1 MYPNKGEL
9 PCLSTCSKEQ
19 QKSLKMMSVWE
30 QRTTQLRR
38 HNLRASSEALYSE
51 LDPEERLRMSSALHI
66 RPDMKTHLDRPL
78 VVESHDGPGP
88 MGQHKPRT
96 PEETDTPE
104 DPAGPQPRR
113 HHRHRDR
120 ERPIDEANENG
131 DPGKEG
137 RHHVHHSRSKYPNG
151 TRGKEGKS
159 ERSHSREGGRRH
171 HHQTSVDE
179 GGGGGTGTGERV
191 HRHHHSHR
199 QAREGNSTVN
209 SGRKD
214 ERRSRHK
221 DGRSGERCS
230 RGENGANG
238 ERRRHKTHSYRGQST
253 LAGEEHS
260 ERERGK
266 GHR

>member
-1 MYPNKGEL
+1 M
-9 PCLSTCSKEQ
+9 EQ

-78 VVESHDGPGP
+78 VVEPHDGPGP
-88 MGQHKPRT
+88 MGYLKPWT
-96 PEETDTPE
+96 PEETDNPG

-113 HHRHRDR
+113 RHRDR
-120 ERPIDEANENG
+120 ERPIDKANEIG
-131 DPGKEG
+131 DSGKEG
-137 RHHVHHSRSKYPNG
+137 RHHVHHSRSKDPNG
-151 TRGKEGKS
+151 TRCKEGKS

-171 HHQTSVDE
+171 HQQTSVDE
-179 GGGGGTGTGERV
+179 GGGGGTGTGERE

-199 QAREGNSTVN
+199 QAREGNGTVN

-221 DGRSGERCS
+221 DGRSGEICS
-230 RGENGANG
+230 RGENRANG
-238 ERRRHKTHSYRGQST
+238 ERRRQKTHSYRGKST
-253 LAGEEHS
+253 LEGEEHS